1 MTGAGRRAVF
11 LDRDGVLNEVVLRD
25 GRPGSPA
32 GLPEVR
38 IPVGVPEALHRLRE
52 AGFVLICVTNQPEVA
67 RGRQR
72 QGTVEAINRAL
83 AAALPIDDFF
93 VCYHDD
99 EDDCQC
105 RKPRPG
111 LLLAAA
117 ARHGIDL
124 RKSVMVGDRWRDI
137 DAGHRAG
144 CLAVQLA
151 GHHVERAPDSP
162 AEYATTSLSDAASWI
177 LKRASHKLT
186 PADD

>member
-1 MTGAGRRAVF
+1 MTSAGRRAVF
-11 LDRDGVLNEVVLRD
+11 LDRDGVLNEIVLRD

-38 IPVGVPEALHRLRE
+38 IPAGVPEALRRLRE

-72 QGTVEAINRAL
+72 RAAVEALNRAL

-99 EDDCQC
+99 DDDCQC

-124 RKSVMVGDRWRDI
+124 RRSVMVGDRWRDVE
-137 DAGHRAG
+137 AGHRAG
-144 CLAVQLA
+144 CLVVQISSQHL
-151 GHHVERAPDSP
+151 ERAPNSP
-162 AEYATTSLSDAASWI
+162 PEYATNSLSDAASWI
-177 LKRASHKLT
+177 VERASQ
-186 PADD
+186 

>member
-1 MTGAGRRAVF
+1 MTSAGRRAVF

-25 GRPGSPA
+25 GRPASPP
-32 GLPEVR
+32 GLPDVR
-38 IPVGVPEALHRLRE
+38 IPPGVAEALRRLRQ

-72 QGTVEAINRAL
+72 RGTVEAINRAL
-83 AAALPIDDFF
+83 GAALPIDDFF

-117 ARHGIDL
+117 ARHGLDL
-124 RKSVMVGDRWRDI
+124 RRSVMVGDRWRDV

-144 CLAVQLA
+144 CLAIQIA
-151 GHHVERAPDSP
+151 GTHVERAPDSP
-162 AEYATTSLSDAASWI
+162 PEYATNSLSDAASWI
-177 LKRASHKLT
+177 VERASQ
-186 PADD
+186 